1 MQHVLVTERLMAKLD
16 DDDDDDDDDKLFLWY
31 GRPTKGV

>member
-16 DDDDDDDDDKLFLWY
+16 DDDDDDKMFLWY
-31 GRPTKGV
+31 GRQTKGV

>member
-16 DDDDDDDDDKLFLWY
+16 DDDDDDDKMFLWY
-31 GRPTKGV
+31 GRQTKGV